1 MPPGWMVFE
10 HLRKNINID
19 AVIDE
24 EISSWGEN

>member
-1 MPPGWMVFE
+1 MVFE